1 MSNLTCNKCQS
12 TNQSLIKNE
21 YQGDWSLNVYECLD
35 CGHKTTNYYDA
46 IYFTREFFRSQD
58 EAKEATQKVY
68 LS

>member
-21 YQGDWSLNVYECLD
+21 YQGDWSLNVYKCLD

-46 IYFTREFFRSQD
+46 IYFTQEFFRSKD
-58 EAKEATQKVY
+58 EAKEPTQKVY